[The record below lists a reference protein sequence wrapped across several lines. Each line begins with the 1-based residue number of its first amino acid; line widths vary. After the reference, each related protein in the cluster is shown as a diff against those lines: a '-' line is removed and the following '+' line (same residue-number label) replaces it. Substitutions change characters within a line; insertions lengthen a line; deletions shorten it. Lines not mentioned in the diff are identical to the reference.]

1 MNSIG
6 RKERTGHSDDS
17 AHSLAAFDDDELLLR
32 RGTGEHNFGVVP
44 EDLVQLVGV
53 QFPEFGSVDD
63 GGFGLARI
71 DFGYG
76 DIQPLSNVLDGLV
89 TWSQT
94 TFPTFNSL
102 FLPNENP
109 RLLGISAPLLGVE
122 NIPLPLLLLSLLG
135 DTLVSESRSRG
146 IQTFGDDADRFG
158 NGFGS
163 DRMVTGYHDDL
174 DAG

>member
-94 TFPTFNSL
+94 TFSIPSSL
-102 FLPNENP
+102 QTK
-109 RLLGISAPLLGVE
+109 
-122 NIPLPLLLLSLLG
+122 IP
-135 DTLVSESRSRG
+135 DYSE
-146 IQTFGDDADRFG
+146 FPPPC
-158 NGFGS
+158 
-163 DRMVTGYHDDL
+163 
-174 DAG
+174 

>member
-109 RLLGISAPLLGVE
+109 QLLGISAPLLGVE
-122 NIPLPLLLLSLLG
+122 RETTATTITTIATRRHVG
-135 DTLVSESRSRG
+135 FRESIESY
-146 IQTFGDDADRFG
+146 T
-158 NGFGS
+158 
-163 DRMVTGYHDDL
+163 DL
-174 DAG
+174 RR